1 MHERMLMQV
10 IQRSLLVPSEGMM
23 SIGKT
28 RATTMPLI
36 MMVEM
41 LLNTASTP
49 RCAVLRVESG
59 TMRLWLML

>member
-1 MHERMLMQV
+1 MHASTDMTA
-10 IQRSLLVPSEGMM
+10 IHSPLLVPSAGMTAM
-23 SIGKT
+23 GKT